1 MAELTN
7 PLFEDEKEFLERQ
20 KLEYERALMGDVEE
34 IKEKT
39 QQASKYVAIGAG
51 VLAGM
56 WLLSKAFG
64 GKKDKV
70 LHGRQH
76 PAAALPDSRAA
87 RILRKHRA
95 NTLPDP
101 STADDLGF
109 GNGHHADRGQQLSQ
123 HERAHIA
130 PDVYHATPLAS
141 SDDTSHDPFQP
152 VGAEAS
158 SYAPVRQAAY
168 GHQQASQPEA
178 SSLVADTFRM
188 FLQSDTGKMLVAQAT
203 AVLMAVVAK
212 KLNEYLPMLKNPD
225 LATSPKEP
233 ETRDI
238 DFTYHHD
245 DANAPHQPL

>member
-7 PLFEDEKEFLERQ
+7 PLFEGEKEFLERQ
-20 KLEYERALMGDVEE
+20 KLEYERALLGDVEE

-39 QQASKYVAIGAG
+39 QQVSKYVAIGAG
-51 VLAGM
+51 ILGGV

-64 GKKDKV
+64 SKKPK
-70 LHGRQH
+70 RE
-76 PAAALPDSRAA
+76 LPSGSRPRRA
-87 RILRKHRA
+87 LRKPP
-95 NTLPDP
+95 TV
-101 STADDLGF
+101 ADAATDDDRGF
-109 GNGHHADRGQQLSQ
+109 GVKQHHSDRGQQHAS

-130 PDVYHATPLAS
+130 PDVYHASALNA
-141 SDDTSHDPFQP
+141 DDPFEP
-152 VGAEAS
+152 VNAAPVTMTRPMNVSHSDEAS
-158 SYAPVRQAAY
+158 SIM
-168 GHQQASQPEA
+168 ASA
-178 SSLVADTFRM
+178 FRS

-225 LATSPKEP
+225 LATSPREP